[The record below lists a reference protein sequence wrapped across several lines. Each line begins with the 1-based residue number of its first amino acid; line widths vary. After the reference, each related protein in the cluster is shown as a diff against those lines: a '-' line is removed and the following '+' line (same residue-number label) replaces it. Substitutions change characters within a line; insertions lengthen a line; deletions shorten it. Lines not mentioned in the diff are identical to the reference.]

1 MNLLVWATSAMALT
15 YEDSSMG
22 TVHGWTADGALVFE
36 ITTHVA
42 LRNPDYWNNP
52 TPVRGT
58 LRYVVMQQGDKVL
71 FRWLLAKE
79 LPPHADNKE
88 PLQADAW
95 AIWLLNS
102 GGPLPA
108 FSSRSTPSGVRL
120 EVRRAER
127 VRSEWHG
134 ASAQVVG
141 SYAFVDAVDPIV
153 SIGLSNR
160 GEGFWTLYQRPIE
173 VASVQDSLEL
183 AVAGYWSADWRH
195 VALSV
200 ERRELDTMW
209 GTELPSLEVV
219 LAPAAPLIGMLAP
232 ASVEGA
238 VLDRVEA
245 AVRDLGPVQ
254 RAPAKAERAVSVIYA
269 ATGYEADA
277 RAIAS
282 RIPGGATVEPMSW
295 PAPQHVI
302 VAVGASARQ
311 P

>member
-1 MNLLVWATSAMALT
+1 MNLLIWATSAMALT
-15 YEDSSMG
+15 YESSSMG

-36 ITTHVA
+36 ITTHVE

-58 LRYVVMQQGDKVL
+58 LRYAVVQQGDQVL
-71 FRWLLAKE
+71 FRWLLAKD
-79 LPPHADNKE
+79 LPPHADDKQ

-95 AIWLLNS
+95 AMWLLDS
-102 GGPLPA
+102 GGILPA
-108 FSSRSTPSGVRL
+108 LSRSAPSGVRI
-120 EVRRAER
+120 EVRSAQR
-127 VRSEWHG
+127 VRSEWRG
-134 ASAQVVG
+134 AQAQVVG
-141 SYAFVDAVDPIV
+141 SYDSVDAADPIV
-153 SIGLSNR
+153 SFGLSN
-160 GEGFWTLYQRPIE
+160 GGDGSWPLYQRPVE
-173 VASVQDSLEL
+173 VASVQESLEL
-183 AVAGYWSADWRH
+183 AVAGYWSADGRR

-200 ERRELDTMW
+200 ERREIETMW
-209 GTELPSLEVV
+209 GTKLPSLDVV
-219 LAPAAPLIGMLAP
+219 LAPAAPLIGVLAP

-238 VLDRVEA
+238 VVDRVEA
-245 AVRDLGPVQ
+245 AVCDLGPVQ

-277 RAIAS
+277 SAIAS
-282 RIPGGATVEPMSW
+282 RIPGGATVEPLSW